1 MSKDFETENTE
12 NIVCPYCGEEI
23 EDWHDMGIND
33 DTEDATFCAECEKEF
48 IFIGHIGEW
57 SFNSFKK

>member
-1 MSKDFETENTE
+1 MSKEIETEYTK

-23 EDWHDMGIND
+23 EDWHDMEIND
-33 DTEDATFCAECEKEF
+33 DTEDETTCGNCGKEF
-48 IFIGHIGEW
+48 VFVAHIGEW